1 MLKKLLFS
9 SLLLFL
15 LVRDISGTKMT
26 FDDDGPPVCGA
37 KPPPG
42 RRSEAVDSNNSK
54 SESPININANTTT

>member
-1 MLKKLLFS
+1 MLKKLLFV

-15 LVRDISGTKMT
+15 LGSDINGTKMT
-26 FDDDGPPVCGA
+26 IDDDGPPVCGA

-54 SESPININANTTT
+54 AENPININANTTT